1 MKDTIGSGESLQ
13 VIHYYINFIII
24 IIIIIIITVIIVVV
38 VVVHHYS
45 WNFRLQELKFSVAT
59 SNCDFSYQFNASST
73 NLRI

>member
-24 IIIIIIITVIIVVV
+24 IIIIITIIIVVV